1 MPKIIENEIEFD
13 FKHETVMKYDETNH
27 HKRCKGS
34 DKKGVDFL
42 YKVDSNLLLIEVKD
56 YNTNISKKTNT
67 EIKKITKDREN
78 SLDREKE
85 TPYKAISSNIEQK
98 FNDTLL
104 HLFSSTLHKNN
115 KTELKEFLTQ
125 IEKITLILI
134 IDLPYELQ
142 GELDNIETKL
152 NQKLKKIKC
161 IFNIDFLI
169 LNSKSELNS
178 LKMNRVLP
186 KEKKKKKSNSN
197 LLHIYDSVKKTK
209 LPFESIIPNKAS
221 IYVCGP
227 TVYDDAHLGH
237 ARSSLSFDLLARTLK
252 ALNYEVTMG
261 KNFTDIDDKIIK
273 KVQESGQSLEEITTH
288 YINRYQEDMRALGVT
303 DAEIEPKATESLEAM
318 ESMIQGLIDK
328 DIAYVVS
335 SGDVYFDTSKDKRY
349 GTISHQV
356 GDDEDNQSRVEHNA
370 EKRNPK
376 DFALWK
382 ACHGEEDICFETS
395 FSKGRPGW
403 HIECSA
409 MIEKHF
415 EGTEE
420 YSIDIHG
427 GGADLL
433 FPHHENEAT
442 QSRCATGHEVAKYW
456 MHNGFVNMNGEKMSK
471 SLGNSFFVK
480 DALKEYDGEIL
491 RNYLIS
497 IHYRNDFNFN
507 EEDLLN
513 SKKRLDKLYRL
524 KKRVT
529 PTTASKPNIAFKK
542 TMMEAMSD
550 DLNISVALATI
561 EEMISNT
568 NDKFDE
574 NPKDKGLKKE
584 TLANIEFIAEL
595 LGIGGKEPFSYFQI
609 GIDEETKAHV
619 EQLIKDRDEA
629 KKEKDYAKS
638 DAIRDKIKSMG
649 ISIMDTANGT
659 VWEKI

>member
-1 MPKIIENEIEFD
+1 M
-13 FKHETVMKYDETNH
+13 
-27 HKRCKGS
+27 
-34 DKKGVDFL
+34 
-42 YKVDSNLLLIEVKD
+42 
-56 YNTNISKKTNT
+56 
-67 EIKKITKDREN
+67 
-78 SLDREKE
+78 
-85 TPYKAISSNIEQK
+85 Q
-98 FNDTLL
+98 
-104 HLFSSTLHKNN
+104 
-115 KTELKEFLTQ
+115 
-125 IEKITLILI
+125 
-134 IDLPYELQ
+134 
-142 GELDNIETKL
+142 
-152 NQKLKKIKC
+152 
-161 IFNIDFLI
+161 
-169 LNSKSELNS
+169 
-178 LKMNRVLP
+178 
-186 KEKKKKKSNSN
+186 
-197 LLHIYDSVKKTK
+197 IYDSVKKAK
-209 LPFESIIPNKAS
+209 VPFESIVPNKAS

-252 ALNYEVTMG
+252 ALNYEVTLV

-273 KVQESGQSLEEITTH
+273 KVQERGQTLEELTSH
-288 YINRYQEDMRALGVT
+288 YINVYKKEMRALGVQ
-303 DAEIEPKATESLEAM
+303 DADIEPKATESLEAM
-318 ESMIQGLIDK
+318 EAMIQKLIEK

-335 SGDVYFDTSKDKRY
+335 SGDVYFDTSKDAHY

-356 GDDEDNQSRVEHNA
+356 ADDEENQSRVEHNPQ
-370 EKRNPK
+370 KRNPK

-382 ACHGEEDICFETS
+382 ACNAEEDICFETS

-403 HIECSA
+403 HLECSA

-433 FPHHENEAT
+433 FPHHENEAA
-442 QSRCATGHEVAKYW
+442 QSRCATGHELAKYW
-456 MHNGFVNMNGEKMSK
+456 MHNGFVNIDGEKMSK
-471 SLGNSFFVK
+471 SLGNSFFIK
-480 DALKEYDGEIL
+480 DALKAYDGEVL

-529 PTTASKPNIAFKK
+529 PTKASKPNSAFQKAI
-542 TMMEAMSD
+542 MAAMSD

-561 EEMISNT
+561 DEMISTT

-584 TLANIEFIAEL
+584 TLANIAFIDGL
-595 LGIGGKEPFSYFQI
+595 LGIGGKEPFAYFQI
-609 GIDEETKAHV
+609 GVDDATKEKIEA
-619 EQLIKDRDEA
+619 LIKARNEA
-629 KKEKDYAKS
+629 KANKEYATA
-638 DAIRDKIKSMG
+638 DAIREEITAMG
-649 ISIMDTANGT
+649 IAIMDTPEGT